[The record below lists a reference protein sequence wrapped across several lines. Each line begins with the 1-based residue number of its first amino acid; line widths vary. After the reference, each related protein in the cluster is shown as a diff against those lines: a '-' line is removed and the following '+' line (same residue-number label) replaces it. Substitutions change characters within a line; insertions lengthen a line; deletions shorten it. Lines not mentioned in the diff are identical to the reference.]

1 MEIHSAPFQK
11 LKSATF
17 CYMVALK
24 NEKNGKKKKKE
35 RMFDARQR
43 ESFSMFA
50 RREFGKKKKKKI
62 WRDTRQYFR
71 QLFYESKYENK
82 EISNRLKIRKSECS
96 ICICLH
102 MENGKSL
109 RIRLL
114 FSNYLI

>member
-50 RREFGKKKKKKI
+50 RREFGKKKKKKSGEI
-62 WRDTRQYFR
+62 RANILGNFSMNQSTKIKKFR
-71 QLFYESKYENK
+71 T
-82 EISNRLKIRKSECS
+82 
-96 ICICLH
+96 
-102 MENGKSL
+102 G
-109 RIRLL
+109 
-114 FSNYLI
+114 

>member
-1 MEIHSAPFQK
+1 MKIHSAPFQK

-24 NEKNGKKKKKE
+24 SEKNEKKK
-35 RMFDARQR
+35 RMLDARQR

-50 RREFGKKKKKKI
+50 RREFEKKKKKKI

-71 QLFYESKYENK
+71 QLFYESKCENK

-96 ICICLH
+96 ICISTIR

-109 RIRLL
+109 QIR
-114 FSNYLI
+114 FPII

>member
-24 NEKNGKKKKKE
+24 NEKNGKKKKRKNVRCTAKGKLFNVRAE
-35 RMFDARQR
+35 RVW
-43 ESFSMFA
+43 
-50 RREFGKKKKKKI
+50 KKKKKKI

-109 RIRLL
+109 QIRLL

>member
-1 MEIHSAPFQK
+1 MKKMEK
-11 LKSATF
+11 
-17 CYMVALK
+17 
-24 NEKNGKKKKKE
+24 KKKKKE
-35 RMFDARQR
+35 CSMHGKGKAFQCTCG
-43 ESFSMFA
+43 ESL
-50 RREFGKKKKKKI
+50 EKKKKKKI